1 MKEKELDKKEI
12 TEEKTNEICEK
23 CQNAMIIKLGRFGKF
38 LACSNYPDC
47 KNTKPLSEDGQIEE
61 PKKVKEKCP
70 KCAQAMIMKQG
81 RFGKFLACS
90 NYPDCKTTQNINKS
104 LGVKCPQCQ
113 KGNIVEKRTR
123 AGKIFYACDTYP
135 DCEHALWS
143 KPTGDYCPEC
153 KQLLLHAAQDKIKCE
168 SCNFIK

>member
-23 CQNAMIIKLGRFGKF
+23 CQNAMIIKL
-38 LACSNYPDC
+38 
-47 KNTKPLSEDGQIEE
+47 
-61 PKKVKEKCP
+61 
-70 KCAQAMIMKQG
+70 G

-153 KQLLLHAAQDKIKCE
+153 KQLLLHATQDKIKCE
-168 SCNFIK
+168 NCNFTK